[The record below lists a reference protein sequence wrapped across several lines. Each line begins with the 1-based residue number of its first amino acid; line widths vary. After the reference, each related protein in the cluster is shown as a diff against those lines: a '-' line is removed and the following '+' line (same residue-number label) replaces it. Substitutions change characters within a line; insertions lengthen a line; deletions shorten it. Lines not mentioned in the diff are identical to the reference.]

1 MAAGSERNPSPA
13 ASKGET
19 PINFSSAGIL
29 PRDSA
34 GNKITAVRGSGLS
47 DDRDPRCALSGS
59 GMPKPKSFL
68 LLKFHAAVSSDAWEQ
83 WKHECITH
91 RWSCLFS
98 TERISGM
105 VRGVGFIS
113 KTCSLCSFPLYPE
126 VAVYNA
132 QRIAGI
138 CYSSIQL
145 PAVETVSQIHAQM
158 EGITKQE
165 LK

>member
-1 MAAGSERNPSPA
+1 
-13 ASKGET
+13 
-19 PINFSSAGIL
+19 
-29 PRDSA
+29 
-34 GNKITAVRGSGLS
+34 
-47 DDRDPRCALSGS
+47 
-59 GMPKPKSFL
+59 
-68 LLKFHAAVSSDAWEQ
+68 
-83 WKHECITH
+83 
-91 RWSCLFS
+91 
-98 TERISGM
+98 M

-113 KTCSLCSFPLYPE
+113 KTHSLCSFPLYPE

-158 EGITKQE
+158 EEITKQE